1 MCSSNYKK
9 EFYRDYYLAAGECNP
24 QGEMPLTLL
33 MRRIIEVATF
43 HANSWGVGYARLIQ
57 DNHVWVLSR
66 VTIEVT
72 RMPRVNENYRLST
85 WIEDYNRHFS
95 QRNMRLDDADGN
107 PLGYVRTIW
116 MVIDMATRA
125 SVDISQLSYIRENIS
140 DLPCPIEPMSRL
152 RPIGDNGRQEG
163 YTFGYMDCDFN
174 RHVNTVR
181 YLSHLMNLFDMD
193 WYDHNFI
200 SRMEISFI
208 KETRYGETC
217 RFIIDDSNP
226 TDTHLSVTDGDG
238 NDHVRARF
246 VWQQRGYGK

>member
-1 MCSSNYKK
+1 MCSSNNKVFYK
-9 EFYRDYYLAAGECNP
+9 DYYLAAGECNP

-33 MRRIIEVATF
+33 MTRVIEVATL

-66 VTIEVT
+66 VTIELT
-72 RMPRVNENYRLST
+72 AYPRVNENYRLTT

-95 QRNMRLDDADGN
+95 QRNMRLDDARGN
-107 PLGYVRTIW
+107 TLGYVRTIW
-116 MVIDMATRA
+116 MVIDLSSRT
-125 SVDISQLSYIRENIS
+125 SVDISQLEYIRQNVS
-140 DLPCPIEPMSRL
+140 SLPCPIEPMSRL
-152 RPIGDNGRQEG
+152 RPIEQGQAVD

-193 WYDHNFI
+193 CYDNYLIH
-200 SRMEISFI
+200 RMEISFI

-217 RFIIDDSNP
+217 QIVIDD
-226 TDTHLSVTDGDG
+226 TDPMDSRMSITADGT
-238 NDHVRARF
+238 DHVRARF
-246 VWQQRGYGK
+246 HWQER

>member
-1 MCSSNYKK
+1 MCSNTK
-9 EFYRDYYLAAGECNP
+9 EFFKDYYLAAGECNP

-33 MRRIIEVATF
+33 MTRIIEVATL

-72 RMPRVNENYRLST
+72 AMPRVNENYRLTT

-95 QRNMRLDDADGN
+95 QRNMRLEDAHGN
-107 PLGYVRTIW
+107 VLGYVRTIW
-116 MVIDMATRA
+116 MVIDLSTRT

-152 RPIGDNGRQEG
+152 RPIEQGHAVD

-181 YLSHLMNLFDMD
+181 YLSLLMNLFDMD
-193 WYDHNFI
+193 CYDNYFI

-208 KETRYGETC
+208 KETRYGETAQ
-217 RFIIDDSNP
+217 FVVDD
-226 TDTHLSVTDGDG
+226 TDPMDSHLSITAAGS
-238 NDHVRARF
+238 DHVRARF
-246 VWQQRGYGK
+246 QWKPRH

>member
-1 MCSSNYKK
+1 MCSDNNKK
-9 EFYRDYYLAAGECNP
+9 EFFKDYYLAAGECNP

-33 MRRIIEVATF
+33 MTRIIEVATL

-72 RMPRVNENYRLST
+72 RFPRVNENYRLTT

-107 PLGYVRTIW
+107 TLGYVRTIW
-116 MVIDMATRA
+116 MVIDLSSRA

-152 RPIGDNGRQEG
+152 HPIAEG
-163 YTFGYMDCDFN
+163 HAVDYTFGYMDCDFN

-193 WYDHNFI
+193 CYDNYFI
-200 SRMEISFI
+200 HRMEIAFI
-208 KETRYGETC
+208 KETHYGETC
-217 RFIIDDSNP
+217 QFIIDDGDPMDS
-226 TDTHLSVTDGDG
+226 HMSVTDIDG

-246 VWQQRGYGK
+246 HWQQR

>member
-1 MCSSNYKK
+1 MCSNDNKK
-9 EFYRDYYLAAGECNP
+9 EFYKDYYLAAGECNP

-33 MRRIIEVATF
+33 MTRIIELATL

-66 VTIEVT
+66 VTIEVS
-72 RMPRVNENYRLST
+72 RFPRVNENYRLTT

-95 QRNMRLDDADGN
+95 QRNMRLDDADGH

-116 MVIDMATRA
+116 MVIDLTSRA
-125 SVDISQLSYIRENIS
+125 SVDISQLAYIRENVS
-140 DLPCPIEPMSRL
+140 DQPCPIEPISRL
-152 RPIGDNGRQEG
+152 RPIQEG
-163 YTFGYMDCDFN
+163 HALDYTFGYMDCDFN

-193 WYDHNFI
+193 CYDHYFI
-200 SRMEISFI
+200 HRMEIAFI
-208 KETRYGETC
+208 KETHYGETC
-217 RFIIDDSNP
+217 QLIIDDSDP
-226 TDTHLSVTDGDG
+226 LDSRMTITDGDG

-246 VWQQRGYGK
+246 LWQERQE

>member
-1 MCSSNYKK
+1 
-9 EFYRDYYLAAGECNP
+9 
-24 QGEMPLTLL
+24 MPLTLL
-33 MRRIIEVATF
+33 MTRIIEVATF

-72 RMPRVNENYRLST
+72 RFPKVNENYRLTT

-95 QRNMRLDDADGN
+95 QRNMRLDDAEGN

-116 MVIDMATRA
+116 MVIDMNTRA
-125 SVDISQLSYIRENIS
+125 SVDISQLGYISDKVS

-152 RPIGDNGRQEG
+152 RPIEEG
-163 YTFGYMDCDFN
+163 HAVDYTFGYMDCDFN

-193 WYDHNFI
+193 CYDQFFI
-200 SRMEISFI
+200 QRMEISFI
-208 KETRYGETC
+208 KETHYGETAQVV
-217 RFIIDDSNP
+217 IDDADAMITNMSI
-226 TDTHLSVTDGDG
+226 TIEGD
-238 NDHVRARF
+238 DHVRARF
-246 VWQQRGYGK
+246 HWKERHL

>member
-1 MCSSNYKK
+1 MCSSNNK
-9 EFYRDYYLAAGECNP
+9 EFYKDYYLAAGECNP

-33 MRRIIEVATF
+33 MTRVIEVATL

-66 VTIEVT
+66 VTIELT
-72 RMPRVNENYRLST
+72 AYPRVNENYRLTT

-95 QRNMRLDDADGN
+95 QRNMRLDDARGN
-107 PLGYVRTIW
+107 TLGYVRTIW
-116 MVIDMATRA
+116 MVIDLSSRT
-125 SVDISQLSYIRENIS
+125 SVDISQLEYIRQNVS
-140 DLPCPIEPMSRL
+140 SLPCPIEPMSRL
-152 RPIGDNGRQEG
+152 RPIEQGQAVD

-193 WYDHNFI
+193 CYDNYLIH
-200 SRMEISFI
+200 RMEISFI

-217 RFIIDDSNP
+217 QIVIDD
-226 TDTHLSVTDGDG
+226 TDPMDSRMSITADGT
-238 NDHVRARF
+238 DHVRARF
-246 VWQQRGYGK
+246 HWQER